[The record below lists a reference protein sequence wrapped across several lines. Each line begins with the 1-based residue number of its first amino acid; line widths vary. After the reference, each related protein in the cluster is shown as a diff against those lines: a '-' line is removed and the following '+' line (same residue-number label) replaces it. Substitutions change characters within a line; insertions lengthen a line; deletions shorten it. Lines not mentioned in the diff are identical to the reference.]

1 MNNGQIAKEVFLGNL
16 GVMKDVLS
24 LAEFKLGKDT
34 DDYKYFKRKT
44 MDFFYNNM
52 LTMFQKME
60 SSKLIVKCE
69 CKARLRHGFS
79 PCENCGGSGYRNN
92 GGVTVPNG

>member
-1 MNNGQIAKEVFLGNL
+1 MNGQLAREIFLSNL
-16 GVMKDVLS
+16 GTMKDVLS
-24 LAEFKLGKDT
+24 LAEFKLNKNT

-52 LTMFQKME
+52 LSLFQGME
-60 SSKLIVKCE
+60 RNKVIVKCE

-79 PCENCGGSGYRNN
+79 PCVNCGGSGYRNN
-92 GGVTVPNG
+92 SGVTISNE